1 MGKRINL
8 VVFIDGTGNND
19 FKNPAAKRTNVARL
33 WHACENMSSD
43 EVEQQVYYKPGVGT
57 RLWELVR
64 GNAMGA
70 YLKDRVY
77 ELLSTLN
84 NEISIAR
91 QNNVEAHVYMFGFS
105 RGAYAVRWLAS
116 LLDHDIDVLGVWDT
130 VKATLVGPDVD
141 VLPDKVKHAFHAIA
155 IDEHR
160 GLFNVTR
167 FRSKNSSQAS
177 EVWFPGCHS
186 DVGGGYEEAE
196 LSFAP
201 LNWIARLS
209 VRHGL
214 LVDMSK
220 IDPEPSFAD
229 HMPRFHDETSKK
241 FWKFVC
247 CLATGDWYFN
257 RSICVTDV
265 VYPTA
270 DALRAVG
277 YAPPCLP
284 QNCIA
289 WRDEGFNPMLV

>member
-105 RGAYAVRWLAS
+105 RGAYAVRWLAT

-155 IDEHR
+155 I
-160 GLFNVTR
+160 
-167 FRSKNSSQAS
+167 
-177 EVWFPGCHS
+177 P
-186 DVGGGYEEAE
+186 
-196 LSFAP
+196 
-201 LNWIARLS
+201 
-209 VRHGL
+209 
-214 LVDMSK
+214 
-220 IDPEPSFAD
+220 
-229 HMPRFHDETSKK
+229 HDEIA
-241 FWKFVC
+241 
-247 CLATGDWYFN
+247 LAQFPQCIVHNPNGKVH
-257 RSICVTDV
+257 IC
-265 VYPTA
+265 
-270 DALRAVG
+270 
-277 YAPPCLP
+277 PPWLGH
-284 QNCIA
+284 NF
-289 WRDEGFNPMLV
+289 EGEFGGLEGRKSASR